1 MSKKTEYTYDLS
13 EVLEVEA
20 LSSVRPGTSVLITGA
35 SMTGKDDLLFDILAA
50 GAEQGEAGVL
60 MTTDEDGEDSLDSI
74 AATAGNVDRGLLA
87 AIDCRADTGRDER
100 ELENGGY
107 VYSVTEPSELTGIGI
122 GITNCFDRM
131 ADRDIEHG
139 RMGLTSLTTMVRY
152 ADRKTVFKFCHV
164 LSQRLESAG
173 FVGLF
178 TLNTGAHD
186 DQTVQVIKQ
195 AFDANI
201 EVRTETGHREARVL
215 GLGTGPTEWQPWSKR

>member
-13 EVLEVEA
+13 EVLDFEA
-20 LSSVRPGTSVLITGA
+20 LSSVRPGTSILVTGP
-35 SMTGKDDLLFDILAA
+35 SMTGKDDLLFDMLAA
-50 GAEQGEAGVL
+50 GAEQDEAGILV
-60 MTTDEDGEDSLDSI
+60 TTDEDGVDSLDAI
-74 AATAGNVDRGLLA
+74 AATAGDADRGLLA
-87 AIDCRADTGRDER
+87 AIDCRGDSGRNER
-100 ELENGGY
+100 ELDDGGY

-122 GITNCFDRM
+122 GVTNCFERM
-131 ADRDIEHG
+131 SEQGVENG
-139 RMGLTSLTTMVRY
+139 RMGLTSLSTMVRY

-178 TLNTGAHD
+178 TLNSGAHD

-201 EVRTETGHREARVL
+201 EVRNETDGRQARVL
-215 GLGTGPTEWQPWSKR
+215 GLGSGPTEWQSM

>member
-13 EVLEVEA
+13 EVLDFEV
-20 LSSVRPGTSVLITGA
+20 LSSVRPGTSILVTGP
-35 SMTGKDDLLFDILAA
+35 SMTGKDNLVFDMLAA
-50 GAEQGEAGVL
+50 GAEQGEAGIL
-60 MTTDEDGEDSLDSI
+60 MTTDEDG
-74 AATAGNVDRGLLA
+74 AATLDTVAETASGVDRALLA
-87 AIDCRADTGRDER
+87 AIDCRADSGRDER
-100 ELENGGY
+100 ELGDGGY

-122 GITNCFDRM
+122 GVTNCFERM
-131 ADRDIEHG
+131 SEHDVEHG
-139 RMGLTSLTTMVRY
+139 RMALTSLSTMVRY

-178 TLNTGAHD
+178 TLNSGAHD

-201 EVRTETGHREARVL
+201 EVRNGADGREARVL
-215 GLGTGPTEWQPWSKR
+215 GLGSGPTEWQSL